1 MSAAPAAS
9 PHRFLRSETIDKLC
23 HSPLHGEPPS
33 HWFVILPLLH
43 KPLQVPDQKT
53 SPTTGLST
61 NPVKHLGRL
70 HGVQLE
76 SKERKGCG
84 HPTLEDSLQSKDQH
98 LSPSLPFPKSSLP
111 SRKAP
116 LLLKWKVG
124 GDVLWMHHFLLFR
137 KVCLHDKTIQISTH
151 TFLLTQT
158 LGLSFSCLLLTCWKN
173 LHLSGCLGRGMH
185 LK

>member
-98 LSPSLPFPKSSLP
+98 LSPFSQVLIAFSQSTFAFKMKGWWGCSMNAPFPF
-111 SRKAP
+111 
-116 LLLKWKVG
+116 V
-124 GDVLWMHHFLLFR
+124 
-137 KVCLHDKTIQISTH
+137 
-151 TFLLTQT
+151 
-158 LGLSFSCLLLTCWKN
+158 
-173 LHLSGCLGRGMH
+173 
-185 LK
+185 